1 MAPQRIL
8 FWEFTESSQSRHQTA
23 TILHYIVPKNAG
35 GNKMRKLFQQ
45 LILGGFCLAI
55 GVGAA
60 FAENIVI
67 KGSTTVLPVAQVALE
82 AYMKANPGAKISLSG
97 GGSGEGI
104 KALIDGS
111 TNIANS
117 SREIKSAE
125 AALAKSKGVEPKEIA
140 VAIDAIV
147 PIVNPKN
154 RVKNLTIDQLSQIY
168 QGKITNWKEV
178 GGDDLQIVVI
188 SRDSSSGTFE
198 AWAEMVLN
206 KAKVTPKAQLQASNG
221 AIVQAISKNK
231 YAIGYIGFGYINKTV
246 KPLTVNGVAASAKT
260 ALSKE
265 FPVSR
270 FLYMYTNGEPRGETA
285 KFIKFIL
292 SSEGQ
297 KLVAKE
303 GFVPLPADKK
313 GKK

>member
-1 MAPQRIL
+1 
-8 FWEFTESSQSRHQTA
+8 
-23 TILHYIVPKNAG
+23 
-35 GNKMRKLFQQ
+35 MRKFFQQ

-55 GVGAA
+55 GVGTT

-67 KGSTTVLPVAQVALE
+67 KGSTTVLPIAQVTLE

-111 TNIANS
+111 TDIANS

-125 AALAKSKGVEPKEIA
+125 VALAKSKGVEPKEIA

-154 RVKNLTIDQLSQIY
+154 RVKDLTIDQLSQIY
-168 QGKITNWKEV
+168 QGKIKNWKEV

-198 AWAEMVLN
+198 AWGEMVLN
-206 KAKVTPKAQLQASNG
+206 KAKVTPKAQMQASNG
-221 AIVQAISKNK
+221 AIVQAISKNR
-231 YAIGYIGFGYINKTV
+231 YAIGYIGIGYINKTV

-265 FPVSR
+265 YPVSR
-270 FLYMYTNGEPRGETA
+270 FLYMYTNGEPKGETA